1 MSVADNRR
9 SAATNF
15 SRKEKVMNKEA
26 VGTLTGKFFHSVGLD
41 RKTIEWQ
48 GTFLGLA
55 SPGLYRV
62 QLFEWIDGQPSEQ
75 RLVPATDMR
84 YWLIYE
90 SAEAMN
96 NYYQE
101 FSKRLQ
107 TTKAAQ

>member
-1 MSVADNRR
+1 
-9 SAATNF
+9 
-15 SRKEKVMNKEA
+15 MNKEA
-26 VGTLTGKFFHSVGLD
+26 VGTLTGKFFHSVGPD
-41 RKTIEWQ
+41 RKTIAWQ

-62 QLFEWIDGQPSEQ
+62 QLFEWITGQPSEQ

-96 NYYQE
+96 DSYEKYDRQQE
-101 FSKRLQ
+101 AKSEVRQ
-107 TTKAAQ
+107 